1 MEKKKKKK
9 KDYKLYIPTKSLEE
23 AGDILLAIIRNG
35 DIKIEPFKRT
45 IPESVLTSKKS
56 TLKGR
61 IHDCVKAAQAYLSN
75 RGDADITDEKFFELL
90 RADAEYLRERFAI
103 EKIKRWQQE
112 AQSDNTGKAQDKLRQ
127 IGEVLAEKRSKKKR
141 LSETQIVG
149 QRWEVY
155 KKLKD
160 IGFSNIRGNS
170 ERSIRLKELFGEK
183 TVNAVKE
190 NAKTTLDRIT
200 CAYLADLIAAEL
212 CKVSTSTIETYRKK
226 IVRQIDRGFPAP
238 AFIMKKVD

>member
-1 MEKKKKKK
+1 MEKKKK
-9 KDYKLYIPTKSLEE
+9 KDYKLYIPTQSEEE
-23 AGDILLAIIRNG
+23 AGDIFLAIIRNG

-45 IPESVLTSKKS
+45 IPESVLTSNKS

-61 IHDCVKAAQAYLSN
+61 IHDYVKAAQAYLSN
-75 RGDADITDEKFFELL
+75 RGDADITDDKFFELI
-90 RADAEYLRERFAI
+90 REDAEYLRNRFAI

-160 IGFSNIRGNS
+160 IGFSNIRSNG
-170 ERSIRLKELFGEK
+170 ERSIRLKALFDEK
-183 TVNAVKE
+183 TINALKK
-190 NAKTTLDRIT
+190 KTGKPLDRFT
-200 CAYLADLIAAEL
+200 DEDLADFITAEL
-212 CKVSTSTIETYRKK
+212 CKVSASTVKTYRKK
-226 IVRQIDRGFPAP
+226 KVWKVNTGFPTP